1 MEPVLGGFPTETRL
15 WQTDFTEWSGVPVG
29 CQPPVS
35 RPPACPERLCQP
47 TGAGPAL
54 RTSGPA
60 CRGKCEPR
68 TDRVGW
74 GVDTPI
80 WRPRLSRPELRDAS
94 MSGVLALS
102 IPAMAPD
109 TEAAQCAWNALLFG
123 AKRLLHAH
131 QVRALR
137 SGVSSQR
144 TREPV
149 GAGAERGTE
158 RLSNLPSRTAGRGRR
173 GTSYDV

>member
-1 MEPVLGGFPTETRL
+1 M
-15 WQTDFTEWSGVPVG
+15 
-29 CQPPVS
+29 
-35 RPPACPERLCQP
+35 
-47 TGAGPAL
+47 
-54 RTSGPA
+54 
-60 CRGKCEPR
+60 
-68 TDRVGW
+68 GW
-74 GVDTPI
+74 GVDTPL

-109 TEAAQCAWNALLFG
+109 TEAAQCARNALLFG

-173 GTSYDV
+173 GTSYDVRLRARVQP

>member
-1 MEPVLGGFPTETRL
+1 
-15 WQTDFTEWSGVPVG
+15 
-29 CQPPVS
+29 
-35 RPPACPERLCQP
+35 
-47 TGAGPAL
+47 
-54 RTSGPA
+54 
-60 CRGKCEPR
+60 
-68 TDRVGW
+68 
-74 GVDTPI
+74 
-80 WRPRLSRPELRDAS
+80 

-109 TEAAQCAWNALLFG
+109 TEAAQCARNALLFG

-158 RLSNLPSRTAGRGRR
+158 RLSNLPSRTAGRGDR